1 MGITLK
7 LLIGSRTRYP
17 GWKTLD
23 LVAGPEVDYV
33 GDCQNLAQFDANAI
47 EALYASHVLEHVP
60 YAKLQA
66 TLKEWHRVL
75 MPGGKLMVA
84 VPDMN
89 ILAQLFVKPEVKG
102 ADKVFVMRMMFGGQ
116 LDDTDFHCI
125 GFDLEILG
133 VHLHMAGFD
142 GIRRVPSF
150 GLFQDTSI
158 QEFHGIPISL
168 NVEAKKKISA

>member
-1 MGITLK
+1 VK

-23 LVAGPEVDYV
+23 LVAGAEVDYV
-33 GDCQNLAQFDANAI
+33 GDCEKLAQFAPNSI

-60 YAKLQA
+60 YANLPA
-66 TLKEWHRVL
+66 TLAEWHRVL
-75 MPGGKLMVA
+75 MPGGKVMVA

-89 ILAQLFVKPEVKG
+89 VLAQLFVKPEVKG
-102 ADKVFVMRMMFGGQ
+102 ADKVLVMRMMFGGQ

-133 VHLHMAGFD
+133 VHLHLAGFAD
-142 GIRRVPSF
+142 IRRVSGF
-150 GLFQDTSI
+150 GLFEDSSNQD
-158 QEFHGIPISL
+158 FHGIPISL
-168 NVEAKKKISA
+168 NVEARKKA

>member
-1 MGITLK
+1 MK

-33 GDCQNLAQFDANAI
+33 GSCETLPQFDTNAI
-47 EALYASHVLEHVP
+47 EALYASHVLEHVA
-60 YAKLQA
+60 YADLPA

-75 MPGGKLMVA
+75 TPGGKIMVA

-89 ILAQLFVKPEVKG
+89 ILAQLFVKHDLKG
-102 ADKVFVMRMMFGGQ
+102 ADKVLVMQMMFGGQ

-133 VHLHMAGFD
+133 VHLHLAGFEA
-142 GIRRVPSF
+142 IRRVPSF
-150 GLFQDTSI
+150 GLFQDTST

-168 NVEAKKKISA
+168 NVEARKKG